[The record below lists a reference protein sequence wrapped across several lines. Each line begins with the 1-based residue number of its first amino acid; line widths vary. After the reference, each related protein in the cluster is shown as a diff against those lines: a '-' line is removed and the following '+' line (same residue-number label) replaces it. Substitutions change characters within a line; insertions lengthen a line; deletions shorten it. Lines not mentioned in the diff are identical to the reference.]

1 MVLARLRGIGERA
14 RTILTPALDRPLCSA
29 ADPSSKRASRSA
41 ATTRPAADDEHERM
55 VRLLLPSKG
64 AVLAPRFGDRSR
76 WRPPRTLKMRLRRGH
91 VLRFEPGTQ
100 RIVGLTVINARW
112 LLDRDGRLTITIPE
126 TVEASADDLAAALA
140 AA

>member
-1 MVLARLRGIGERA
+1 MPSLTRA
-14 RTILTPALDRPLCSA
+14 RGG
-29 ADPSSKRASRSA
+29 A
-41 ATTRPAADDEHERM
+41 ATTAAAW
-55 VRLLLPSKG
+55 VR
-64 AVLAPRFGDRSR
+64 AVGVPQDAEGEETPE
-76 WRPPRTLKMRLRRGH
+76 GH

-112 LLDRDGRLTITIPE
+112 LLDRDGHLTITIPE